1 MDAAVKFLTCLS
13 TNSRAKD
20 SSMLTYGD
28 IYIYIYSLARAV
40 ENDIQSVLLLLLA
53 DPWQEETL
61 KISMNVSFMTD
72 HAVSATEKSRWHT
85 LHISRPMTLTD
96 IIKRACACQNSQWLA
111 LTTKH
116 NSFKYST
123 RMLAWLNDCCQLRRP
138 DHNDHSLRWP
148 AHSQTVTVWQSDKVF
163 KQGCCCHVGNIVK
176 GSLQTMSPEP
186 KTVES
191 VSFKKGKVQV
201 CFNILIN
208 FEARVPMESVSWT
221 WRLNSPPRDVNWPQN
236 KFLPSE
242 IHEITK
248 TLHCPSS
255 LALSVYRLALHCKG
269 RLRFLKVAWQWHW
282 MTML

>member
-1 MDAAVKFLTCLS
+1 MSLHQLTGQRFVHADLW
-13 TNSRAKD
+13 
-20 SSMLTYGD
+20 GH

-40 ENDIQSVLLLLLA
+40 ENDIQSVLLLLA

-123 RMLAWLNDCCQLRRP
+123 RMLAWLNNCCQLRRP

-163 KQGCCCHVGNIVK
+163 KQGLTSSRAACKQCHP
-176 GSLQTMSPEP
+176 SPRQLNPSASRKERF
-186 KTVES
+186 KY
-191 VSFKKGKVQV
+191 VS
-201 CFNILIN
+201 
-208 FEARVPMESVSWT
+208 T
-221 WRLNSPPRDVNWPQN
+221 
-236 KFLPSE
+236 
-242 IHEITK
+242 
-248 TLHCPSS
+248 
-255 LALSVYRLALHCKG
+255 Y
-269 RLRFLKVAWQWHW
+269 
-282 MTML
+282 